1 MRHLYLHI
9 PFCQRRCAYCDFNTY
24 ANLGDRIEAYVQA
37 LCTELGLLARHHAFA
52 PPISVEAAALRPSI
66 FFGGGTPTMLSLGQL
81 ERILTAAAALVPL
94 AEAEITS
101 EANPGTVLQ
110 PAYLRGLRALG
121 FNRLSLGVQ
130 SLHDPTLRL
139 LGRIHTAAEAHQSYV
154 AAREAGFA
162 LLNLDFIFGLPGQDL
177 AQWTTTLAT
186 LVHWEVEHLSLYALT
201 LEAPTPLA
209 AQIHA
214 GRIGVPDDDDAAT
227 LYEEAMARL
236 AAAGYVQ
243 YEISNW
249 VRPAGREVLPGL
261 PWQAC
266 HHNLAYWLNSDYMAA
281 GAGAHGH
288 RYPRRYANILGVD
301 AYIKAVGAGHLPTAE
316 ELPLTPLDLCAETM
330 LMGMRLNVGVSAAHF
345 AARCGLSLETTY
357 GTALAELVGQ
367 GLVERAG
374 ERVRLTPRG
383 RMLGNRV
390 FARFV

>member
-24 ANLGDRIEAYVQA
+24 ANMGDRIEAYVQA
-37 LCTELGLLARHHAFA
+37 LCTELGLLARQRAFA
-52 PPISVEAAALRPSI
+52 SPLSAEAAALRPSI

-81 ERILTAAAALVPL
+81 ERILAAAAALVPL

-162 LLNLDFIFGLPGQDL
+162 HINLDFIFGLPGQDL
-177 AQWTTTLAT
+177 AQWTATLAT

-209 AQIHA
+209 AQVHA

-227 LYEEAMARL
+227 LYEEAMAHL
-236 AAAGYVQ
+236 AAVGYVQ

-288 RYPRRYANILGVD
+288 RYPWRYANVLGID
-301 AYIKAVGAGHLPTAE
+301 AYIKMVNTGCMPVAE

-367 GLVERAG
+367 GLVEWAG